1 MAVWPETRLEM
12 RGDNCETWLG
22 EGEKYAMLG
31 LSIKSDQAGFTD
43 EQVSPNLAMLT
54 RSAF

>member
-1 MAVWPETRLEM
+1 M